1 MLSEAGSAKANTANV
16 KTVLRDRRGEKV
28 CERDTK
34 KMSESHYG
42 NMLRFAFI
50 TSHFSLSRCMN
61 VGPVLQQAFTCKER
75 SVLRGS
81 FTDTG
86 VYGFGDQRV
95 NPEGVLMQTRA
106 LV

>member
-1 MLSEAGSAKANTANV
+1 MLQ
-16 KTVLRDRRGEKV
+16 L
-28 CERDTK
+28 
-34 KMSESHYG
+34 
-42 NMLRFAFI
+42 AFI
-50 TSHFSLSRCMN
+50 TSHVCGFGL
-61 VGPVLQQAFTCKER
+61 VQKQAFTCKER

-106 LV
+106 MV